1 MVNSG
6 AGRLADGTKPELD
19 LANAT
24 WQYGGWSSGGV
35 QVGFI
40 EGFVAMRDRRQP
52 EGSALIFTPEE
63 WRAFL
68 VGAQEGEFDLT

>member
-1 MVNSG
+1 MNSG
-6 AGRLADGTKPELD
+6 AGRLADCAKPELD

-24 WQYGGWSSGGV
+24 WQSGGWSAGGV

-40 EGFVAMRDRRQP
+40 EGFVAMRDRRLP
-52 EGSALIFTPEE
+52 EGQALIFTPEE